1 MISDKKYGVSL
12 QVLIILFSF
21 MVVAVPAA
29 AVSPPVVLEGSL
41 MVDGSPAPVGTEV
54 TLVADG
60 QTVGETTITNAGLFG
75 DERSNRL
82 GVSSDYSVVTVYVND
97 VETKT
102 LDLSSYQSGEAISLD
117 LSATTPE
124 TPVVE
129 EEAEQKARS
138 SGGGGGFSSVTT
150 EAVEEDVDT
159 GSEVSQPDET
169 IVQSTIEE
177 EVADEVA
184 GEEES
189 VPVSGVSSMLAIFG
203 LILIGIVIVSYGYK
217 SKK

>member
-54 TLVADG
+54 ALVVDG
-60 QTVGETTITNAGLFG
+60 QTVGETIVTNTGMFG

-97 VETKT
+97 VETTT
-102 LDLSSYQSGEAISLD
+102 LDLSSYQSGEVISMD
-117 LSATTPE
+117 LSATNPAPPTTTTE
-124 TPVVE
+124 T
-129 EEAEQKARS
+129 KS
-138 SGGGGGFSSVTT
+138 SGGGGGFSSVATT
-150 EAVEEDVDT
+150 E
-159 GSEVSQPDET
+159 
-169 IVQSTIEE
+169 TIEE
-177 EVADEVA
+177 ETIA
-184 GEEES
+184 EESES
-189 VPVSGVSSMLAIFG
+189 VPQEKALPSTEDEVMDDETSPVTTPESKGIIAVFG
-203 LILIGIVIVSYGYK
+203 LVLAGVVVVSYGYR

>member
-21 MVVAVPAA
+21 IVVAVPAA
-29 AVSPPVVLEGSL
+29 AISPPVVLEGSL
-41 MVDGSPAPVGTEV
+41 MLDGSPAPVGTEV
-54 TLVADG
+54 AAVVDG
-60 QTVGETTITNAGLFG
+60 QTVGETTVTNTGLFG

-82 GVSSDYSVVTVYVND
+82 GVSSDYSVVTIYVNG
-97 VETKT
+97 VETTT
-102 LDLSSYQSGEAISLD
+102 LDLSSYQSGEMISLD
-117 LSATTPE
+117 LSATTPASP
-124 TPVVE
+124 TTTGT
-129 EEAEQKARS
+129 KS

-150 EAVEEDVDT
+150 ETTEEAVDT
-159 GSEVSQPDET
+159 GSETSQPDET
-169 IVQSTIEE
+169 IVQSPIEE

-189 VPVSGVSSMLAIFG
+189 SPVSGVSSMIAIFG
-203 LILIGIVIVSYGYK
+203 LILVGAVIVSYRYK

>member
-21 MVVAVPAA
+21 IVIAVPAA
-29 AVSPPVVLEGSL
+29 AVSPPIVLEGSL

-54 TLVADG
+54 ALVVDG
-60 QTVGETTITNAGLFG
+60 QTVGETTVTNTGLFG

-97 VETKT
+97 VETTT
-102 LDLSSYQSGEAISLD
+102 LDLSSYQGDEAISLD

-124 TPVVE
+124 IPAVE
-129 EEAEQKARS
+129 ETEEKTKS
-138 SGGGGGFSSVTT
+138 SGGGGGFSSAAT
-150 EAVEEDVDT
+150 ETVEEEVDT
-159 GSEVSQPDET
+159 GAEVSQTDET
-169 IVQSTIEE
+169 IVQSTTEE
-177 EVADEVA
+177 QVADEVP

-189 VPVSGVSSMLAIFG
+189 SPVSGVSSTIAIFG
-203 LILIGIVIVSYGYK
+203 LILVGAVIVSYKYK
-217 SKK
+217 SRK

>member
-21 MVVAVPAA
+21 IVVAVPAA
-29 AVSPPVVLEGSL
+29 AVSPPLVLEGSL

-54 TLVADG
+54 ALVVDG
-60 QTVGETTITNAGLFG
+60 QTVGETTVTNAGLFG

-97 VETKT
+97 VETTT
-102 LDLSSYQSGEAISLD
+102 LDLSSYQSGEVISMD
-117 LSATTPE
+117 LSATTPAPPTTTE
-124 TPVVE
+124 T
-129 EEAEQKARS
+129 KS
-138 SGGGGGFSSVTT
+138 SGGGGGFSSATT
-150 EAVEEDVDT
+150 ETVEEAVDT
-159 GSEVSQPDET
+159 ASEASQPDET
-169 IVQSTIEE
+169 IVQSTMEE
-177 EVADEVA
+177 EVADEAA

-189 VPVSGVSSMLAIFG
+189 SPVSSVSSTVAIFG
-203 LILIGIVIVSYGYK
+203 LILVGAVIAYGYK